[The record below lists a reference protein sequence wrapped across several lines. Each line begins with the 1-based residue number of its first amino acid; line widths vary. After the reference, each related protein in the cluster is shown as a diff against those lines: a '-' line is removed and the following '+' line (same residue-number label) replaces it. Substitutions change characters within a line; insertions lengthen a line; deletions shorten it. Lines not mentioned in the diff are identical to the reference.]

1 MTNYNGKI
9 AEDWLPTYENVTR
22 EFVTE
27 TLYRMI
33 FGEKLPNFLF
43 DFREPEAMGFVENLL
58 NQQVEEYDFYAERN
72 QKLIDK
78 LKSKTDEN
86 SELPVMV
93 VNDYKQFFEN
103 LRQFYESYIELYF
116 KEWPGMAF
124 TRDAKENCFEQIWLR
139 ATPDDFNN
147 PEEFLRKQAMMIS
160 DTTFEKYDEEVEI
173 GPVDFFDGN
182 ILCIKNGIARI
193 WDENSRQ
200 IEIKIYN
207 KEIYNPKAEGIK
219 GSYYELPVIRYGI
232 YEKDDNKVCM
242 INSIQDK
249 KYGFDRNKFEK
260 KLERKKYKVNQDIAE
275 EDTEKVEPKNL
286 MALSIFINMLARE
299 GITEVEVPSMYVL
312 DYEYHVRRNPEILAN
327 FQKHWD
333 EDKIQRR
340 PNAYKT
346 AKYHF
351 DRTYQKED
359 VISEIKTERLLL
371 TFRRLLQH
379 YPNGSIVSYPGEAD
393 SFMHLNIPVTRSE
406 HELAGDAFKALY
418 RLKKEEDV
426 EI

>member
-43 DFREPEAMGFVENLL
+43 DFREPEAMKFVESLL
-58 NQQVEEYDFYAERN
+58 NQQVEIYDFYAEKN
-72 QKLIDK
+72 KKLIDK
-78 LKSKTDEN
+78 LKNKTDEN
-86 SELPVMV
+86 SELPVMIV
-93 VNDYKQFFEN
+93 KDYEQFFEN
-103 LRQFYESYIELYF
+103 LRQFYEGYIELYF
-116 KEWPGMAF
+116 KDCPGMTF
-124 TRDAKENCFEQIWLR
+124 NRDEKEKCLEQIWLR

-160 DTTFEKYDEEVEI
+160 DTTFEKYDNEVEI

-182 ILCIKNGIARI
+182 ILCIKNGIAGI

-207 KEIYNPKAEGIK
+207 KEKKTSNGEVLKA
-219 GSYYELPVIRYGI
+219 SPYELPVIRYGI
-232 YEKDDNKVCM
+232 YEKDGKKICM

-249 KYGFDRNKFEK
+249 RYGFDRSKFEK
-260 KLERKKYKVNQDIAE
+260 KLERKKYKVNQDVLE

-286 MALSIFINMLARE
+286 MALSIFMNMLARE
-299 GITEVEVPSMYVL
+299 GITDIEVPSMYVL
-312 DYEYHVRRNPEILAN
+312 DYEYHVRRNPQILKQ
-327 FQKHWD
+327 FQENWSS
-333 EDKIQRR
+333 ERR
-340 PNAYKT
+340 KKSLSYPI

-379 YPNGSIVSYPGEAD
+379 YPNGTLVSYPGEVD
-393 SFMHLNIPVTRSE
+393 SFMHLNIPAARSE
-406 HELAGDAFKALY
+406 HELEGDAFKALY

>member
-43 DFREPEAMGFVENLL
+43 DFREPEAMKFVESLL
-58 NQQVEEYDFYAERN
+58 NQQVEIYDFYAEKN
-72 QKLIDK
+72 KKLIDK
-78 LKSKTDEN
+78 LKNKTDEN
-86 SELPVMV
+86 SELPVMIV
-93 VNDYKQFFEN
+93 KDYEQFFEN
-103 LRQFYESYIELYF
+103 LRQFYEGYIELYF
-116 KEWPGMAF
+116 KDCPGMAF
-124 TRDAKENCFEQIWLR
+124 NRDEKEKCLEQIWLR

-160 DTTFEKYDEEVEI
+160 DTTFEKYDNEVEV

-182 ILCIKNGIARI
+182 ILCIKNGIAGI

-207 KEIYNPKAEGIK
+207 KEKKTSNGEVLKA
-219 GSYYELPVIRYGI
+219 SPYELPVIRYGI
-232 YEKDDNKVCM
+232 YEKDGKKICM

-249 KYGFDRNKFEK
+249 RYGFDRSKFEK
-260 KLERKKYKVNQDIAE
+260 KLERKKYKVNQDVLE

-286 MALSIFINMLARE
+286 MALSIFMNMLARE
-299 GITEVEVPSMYVL
+299 GITDIEVPSMYVL
-312 DYEYHVRRNPEILAN
+312 DYEYHVRRNPQILKQ
-327 FQKHWD
+327 FQENWSS
-333 EDKIQRR
+333 ERR
-340 PNAYKT
+340 KKSLSYPI

-379 YPNGSIVSYPGEAD
+379 YPNGTLVSYPGEVD
-393 SFMHLNIPVTRSE
+393 SFMHLNIPAARSE
-406 HELAGDAFKALY
+406 HELEGDAFKALY

>member
-1 MTNYNGKI
+1 MLNYSGKI

-27 TLYRMI
+27 TLYKMI

-43 DFREPEAMGFVENLL
+43 EFREPKAMEFVESLL
-58 NQQVEEYDFYAERN
+58 NQQVENYDFYAEKN
-72 QKLIDK
+72 KKLIDK

-86 SELPVMV
+86 SELPVMI
-93 VNDYKQFFEN
+93 VNDYEQFFEN
-103 LRQFYESYIELYF
+103 LRQFYAGYIELYF
-116 KEWPGMAF
+116 KECPGMTF
-124 TRDAKENCFEQIWLR
+124 NRDEKEKCLEQIWLR

-160 DTTFEKYDEEVEI
+160 DTTFEKYDNEVEL

-182 ILCIKNGIARI
+182 ILCIKNGIAGI

-207 KEIYNPKAEGIK
+207 KEKKTSNGEVLKA
-219 GSYYELPVIRYGI
+219 SPYELPVIRYGI
-232 YEKDDNKVCM
+232 YEKDGKKICM

-249 KYGFDRNKFEK
+249 RYGFDRSKFEK
-260 KLERKKYKVNQDIAE
+260 KLERKKYKVNQDVLE

-286 MALSIFINMLARE
+286 MALSIFMNMLARE
-299 GITEVEVPSMYVL
+299 GITDIEVPSMYVL
-312 DYEYHVRRNPEILAN
+312 DYEYHVRRNPQILKQ
-327 FQKHWD
+327 FQENWSS
-333 EDKIQRR
+333 ERR
-340 PNAYKT
+340 KKSLSYPI

-379 YPNGSIVSYPGEAD
+379 YPNGTLVSYPGEVD
-393 SFMHLNIPVTRSE
+393 SFMHLNIPVVRSE
-406 HELAGDAFKALY
+406 HELNGDAFKALY
-418 RLKKEEDV
+418 RLKKEEDM